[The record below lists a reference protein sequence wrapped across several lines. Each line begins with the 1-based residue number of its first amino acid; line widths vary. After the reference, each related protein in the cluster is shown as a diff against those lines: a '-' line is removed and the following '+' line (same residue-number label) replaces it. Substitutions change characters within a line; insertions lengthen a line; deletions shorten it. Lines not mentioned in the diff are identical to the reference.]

1 MRAEVIGTTGGT
13 LDVYEADLDPSV
25 TIVTVRGPLEQRAS
39 LHSECGGWT
48 DGHDA
53 IAERLCAALCEGD
66 VVLVIDSPGGAHA
79 GLQEAIRRVQ
89 KCKAD
94 YGRRITAYADEM
106 IGSAAYWWA
115 ATVADEIYLPEAG
128 IVGSIGARSS
138 HCSEAGHLA
147 QEGVEVTYFAAPGAG
162 KVAFAPELPLSEI
175 GKQRGERD
183 VWIAFEA
190 FASAVSSSRGLSRDD
205 LIKLDAD
212 ALTGQMAVDA
222 GLADGVA
229 SFDDV
234 LAYALAMA
242 GDEGVA
248 TSDEEAAP
256 TGNNASG
263 VVAARRLTMAGQPES
278 PEQVKKLDEQARK
291 MAEKK
296 MLESLAA
303 KYADELAEKHA
314 EKMAEA
320 EDEESDEDSDA
331 DADSDSDGGGD
342 GGGGDGGGGGGG
354 GDDADMAEVED
365 EADEDEEAP
374 PSSKKAMPPP
384 KRMQPPPAK
393 QDRSVAALFGLHASA
408 SAPAVKAAALPYVSL
423 AKAALSVT
431 GARTV
436 REAEGALRALADD
449 AADAVRM
456 RAELRA
462 SKARE
467 ARRERMDL
475 LRKLASANLPGY
487 TRGDLFVDVESN
499 GKLVPVPAPMYDEM
513 KLSTLRGLVNGK
525 LKSAPS
531 TQVAPFQPSQT
542 AAVQAANQA
551 TVDVVAPQATQFS
564 GRSTASTDKL
574 AAAAAALMQMGAFS
588 NG

>member
-13 LDVYEADLDPSV
+13 LDVGLEVDPAV
-25 TIVTVRGPLEQRAS
+25 TVVTVRGPLEQRATM
-39 LHSECGGWT
+39 HDHCGGWT

-147 QEGVEVTYFAAPGAG
+147 QEGVEVTYFAAPGIG
-162 KVAFAPELPLSEI
+162 KVAFAPELPLSDI
-175 GKQRGERD
+175 GKARGERD
-183 VWIAFEA
+183 VWIAFDA
-190 FASAVSSSRGLSRDD
+190 FAAAVGASRGLSRQD
-205 LIKLDAD
+205 LVELDAD
-212 ALTGQMAVDA
+212 ALTGQAAVDA

-229 SFDDV
+229 SLDDV
-234 LAYALAMA
+234 LAYALAQA
-242 GDEGVA
+242 GGEGVA
-248 TSDEEAAP
+248 ESSDYEAAAP

-263 VVAARRLTMAGQPES
+263 AKAARRVSMAQPES
-278 PEQVKKLDEQARK
+278 PEKVKKLDEQAK
-291 MAEKK
+291 KLAEKK

-303 KYADELAEKHA
+303 KYADEMAEKHA

-320 EDEESDEDSDA
+320 EDEESDD
-331 DADSDSDGGGD
+331 DSDSDGDSDGD
-342 GGGGDGGGGGGG
+342 GGGDGGGGGG
-354 GDDADMAEVED
+354 DAADEAAVED
-365 EADEDEEAP
+365 GEDETAVDDEEEEPP
-374 PSSKKAMPPP
+374 PSSKKIMPPP

-408 SAPAVKAAALPYVSL
+408 SAPAVKAAALPYVAL
-423 AKAALSVT
+423 AKAAMGLT
-431 GARTV
+431 GARSP

-449 AADAVRM
+449 AAEVGKL
-456 RAELRA
+456 RAEV
-462 SKARE
+462 KAVKQRE
-467 ARRERMDL
+467 ARRERLDL

-487 TRGDLFVDVESN
+487 TRGDLFVDVERD
-499 GKLVPVPAPMYDEM
+499 GKLVPVPAPMYSEM
-513 KLSTLRGLVNGK
+513 KLSTLRGLVAGK
-525 LKSAPS
+525 LKSAPA
-531 TQVAPFQPSQT
+531 TKAAPFQPSQ
-542 AAVQAANQA
+542 AAATQAANQA
-551 TVDVVAPQATQFS
+551 TVDVVAPQASQFA
-564 GRSTASTDKL
+564 GRSTANADKL